1 MRVEE
6 VECLGSYAIGLLS
19 YEMYLITMAT
29 ERHNIDVHYESGRD
43 WFAPHSYE
51 IYMLNMCKQLLAAIL

>member
-1 MRVEE
+1 M
-6 VECLGSYAIGLLS
+6 GSYAIGFLS

-43 WFAPHSYE
+43 LFAPHSYE
-51 IYMLNMCKQLLAAIL
+51 IYMLNHCCPVNFAMLSITLALSG